1 VADFSIRLALADDV
15 AAIKTDYP
23 AIWRKAKLH
32 RGGQP
37 YDPPGL
43 AFGDGA
49 DTAVELGPLS
59 LVAVRGGDAALIRL
73 IPKFPGQTEVEIV
86 QMPRNG
92 AVADDGIGEA
102 LRDGDALD
110 GRPLDRGFYDW
121 YWPLM
126 APPTAA

>member
-1 VADFSIRLALADDV
+1 VRQLLWSS
-15 AAIKTDYP
+15 
-23 AIWRKAKLH
+23 
-32 RGGQP
+32 
-37 YDPPGL
+37 PGL

-59 LVAVRGGDAALIRL
+59 LVALRGGDAALIRL

-86 QMPRNG
+86 QLPRGNVD
-92 AVADDGIGEA
+92 AADDGIGKA
-102 LRDGDALD
+102 LREGDAID

-126 APPTAA
+126 APPAAA